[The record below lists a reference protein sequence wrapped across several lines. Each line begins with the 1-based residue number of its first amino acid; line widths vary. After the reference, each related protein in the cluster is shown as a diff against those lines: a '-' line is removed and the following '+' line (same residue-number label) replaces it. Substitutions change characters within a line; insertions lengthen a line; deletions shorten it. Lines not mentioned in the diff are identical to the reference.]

1 MKNRNREEIRD
12 GGKRKMRGGELS
24 RRAAAGALAAIC
36 LIAGTGEAQTV
47 QAAPAAPQVDET
59 MYVNLDYYGKTS
71 KINVVKGWNLNGNT
85 QITDYGVYQKVV
97 NMSNQLEPEMG
108 EGSLTWS
115 FEESPASRFYYQ
127 CTMDESQVVLPWD
140 FDVSYK
146 LNGVPEDGEK
156 LAGASGLVEI
166 HIQAIPNEQAKEYYR
181 NNMLLMAAVPVDRSK
196 CYSVEAEGSQ
206 TQSLGDTTAVV
217 FSALPGEEG
226 DFTVRIGTDSFETT
240 GVILVMAPGTVN
252 DLEHIKDLKEAKD
265 TWQDAG
271 DAFYDSLDE
280 MAEAVEGMESGLK
293 ALQSAAQSAEDA
305 RQVWSGAKDGIL
317 AGNDQVLASVSAMNE
332 QMAAMVPHLESAQE
346 QAEVV
351 HKGMNNIVNAMQEMQ
366 EPLRKLYTRLKHIQ
380 NESESLSQEL
390 PEIQKL
396 ALQIIALD
404 AQLQANEQVILTGME
419 DFAAAME
426 EVDALYYQEEEEA
439 EEEQKEADQKEEEG
453 EMEGEQDSGGSR
465 KVPTATASQASISPR
480 KYQLVGASM
489 GEVLSMLQEKADLL
503 TEAAK
508 QSAKLTDT
516 LSDLGEDVG
525 DSAKYGRDLVDSLDL
540 TIEEVVSLR
549 DSLDVYYPEIQSA
562 LSDTQELVN
571 RTAQAVDNA
580 VNTLTLFQNTL
591 KATSDSFDSAARDSL
606 KGSMEILD
614 QSLKALESTA
624 SMRQAGRTMKDTL
637 DQELNRF
644 DTENRFLFMDPSA
657 EKVSFTSDKNPEPE
671 TLQVVLRTQEISLED
686 EEHQVMDAETKKTE
700 VSPFQRMWNVLV
712 RIWQAIVEIF
722 RER

>member
-1 MKNRNREEIRD
+1 MKNRNPGEERER
-12 GGKRKMRGGELS
+12 RRMNMRGRRRKIS
-24 RRAAAGALAAIC
+24 RRAVAGILAAVCLSAGA
-36 LIAGTGEAQTV
+36 GETV
-47 QAAPAAPQVDET
+47 QAAPALPEVDET
-59 MYVNLDYYGKTS
+59 MYVNLDHYGKIS
-71 KINVVKGWNLNGNT
+71 KINVVKGWSLNGNT
-85 QITDYGVYQKVV
+85 QITDYGIYQNVV
-97 NMSNQLEPEMG
+97 NMSNQLEPERG
-108 EGSLTWS
+108 EDSLTWN
-115 FEESPASRFYYQ
+115 FEESPSSRFYYQ

-140 FDVSYK
+140 LDVSYK
-146 LNGVPEDGEK
+146 LNGVPSDGEK

-166 HIQAIPNEQAKEYYR
+166 HIQAVPNEQAKEYYR
-181 NNMLLMAAVPVDRSK
+181 SNMILLAAVPVDRSK

-240 GVILVMAPGTVN
+240 GVIFAMAPGTVK
-252 DLEHIKDLKEAKD
+252 DLEHIKDLKKAKD

-280 MAEAVEGMESGLK
+280 VAEAIEGMESGLNS
-293 ALQSAAQSAEDA
+293 LRSGVQSAEDA

-317 AGNDQVLASVSAMNE
+317 ESNDQVLASISAMNE
-332 QMAAMVPHLESAQE
+332 QMAAMVPHLESAKE
-346 QAEVV
+346 QAEAV
-351 HKGMNNIVNAMQEMQ
+351 HSGMNNIVNAMQEMQ

-380 NESESLSQEL
+380 NESESLSEEL

-396 ALQIIALD
+396 AVQIIALD

-426 EVDALYYQEEEEA
+426 EVDELYYQEEETERESDEKQEIPA
-439 EEEQKEADQKEEEG
+439 
-453 EMEGEQDSGGSR
+453 
-465 KVPTATASQASISPR
+465 ATASQASISTR
-480 KYQLVGASM
+480 NYQLVGASM
-489 GEVLSMLQEKADLL
+489 GEVLTMLQEKAALL
-503 TEAAK
+503 TKTAE

-516 LSDLGEDVG
+516 LSNLGEDAG

-549 DSLDVYYPEIQSA
+549 DSLDVYYPEVQAA
-562 LSDTQELVN
+562 LSDAKELVN
-571 RTAQAVDNA
+571 RTTEAVEQG
-580 VNTLTLFQNTL
+580 VNTMTLLQNAL
-591 KATSDSFDSAARDSL
+591 KASSDSFDAAARDSL
-606 KGSMEILD
+606 KGSMEVLD

-624 SMRQAGRTMKDTL
+624 SMRRAGRTMKDTL
-637 DQELNRF
+637 DQELDRF

-657 EKVSFTSDKNPEPE
+657 RKISFTSDKNQEPE

-686 EEHQVMDAETKKTE
+686 EEHQVMDAETQKE
-700 VSPFQRMWNVLV
+700 EISPFQRMWNVLV

>member
-1 MKNRNREEIRD
+1 MKNRNPGEERER
-12 GGKRKMRGGELS
+12 RRMNMRGRRRKIS
-24 RRAAAGALAAIC
+24 RRAAAGILAAVC
-36 LIAGTGEAQTV
+36 LSAGAGETV
-47 QAAPAAPQVDET
+47 QAAPALPEVDET
-59 MYVNLDYYGKTS
+59 MYVNLDYYGKIS
-71 KINVVKGWNLNGNT
+71 KINVVKGWSLNGNT
-85 QITDYGVYQKVV
+85 RITDYGIYQNVV
-97 NMSNQLEPEMG
+97 NMSNQLEPERG
-108 EGSLTWS
+108 EDSLTWN
-115 FEESPASRFYYQ
+115 FEESPSSRFYYQ

-140 FDVSYK
+140 LDVSYK
-146 LNGVPEDGEK
+146 LNGVPSDGEK

-166 HIQAIPNEQAKEYYR
+166 HIQAVPNEQAKEYYR
-181 NNMLLMAAVPVDRSK
+181 SNMILLAAVPVDRSK

-240 GVILVMAPGTVN
+240 GVIFAMAPGTVK
-252 DLEHIKDLKEAKD
+252 DLEHIKDLKKAKD

-280 MAEAVEGMESGLK
+280 VAEAIEGMESGLNS
-293 ALQSAAQSAEDA
+293 LRSGVQSAEDA

-317 AGNDQVLASVSAMNE
+317 ESNDQVLASISAMNE
-332 QMAAMVPHLESAQE
+332 QMAAMVPHLESAKE
-346 QAEVV
+346 QAEAV
-351 HKGMNNIVNAMQEMQ
+351 HSGMNNIVNAMQEMQ

-380 NESESLSQEL
+380 NESESLSEEL

-396 ALQIIALD
+396 AVQIIALD

-426 EVDALYYQEEEEA
+426 EVDELYYQEEEE
-439 EEEQKEADQKEEEG
+439 EEETERESDEKQEIPA
-453 EMEGEQDSGGSR
+453 
-465 KVPTATASQASISPR
+465 ATASQASISTR
-480 KYQLVGASM
+480 NYQLVGASM
-489 GEVLSMLQEKADLL
+489 GEVLTMLQEKAALL
-503 TEAAK
+503 TKTAE

-516 LSDLGEDVG
+516 LSNLGEDAG

-549 DSLDVYYPEIQSA
+549 DSLDVYYPEVQAA
-562 LSDTQELVN
+562 LSDAKELVN
-571 RTAQAVDNA
+571 RTTEAVEQG
-580 VNTLTLFQNTL
+580 VNTMTLLQNAL
-591 KATSDSFDSAARDSL
+591 KASSDSFDAAARDSL
-606 KGSMEILD
+606 KGSMEVLD

-624 SMRQAGRTMKDTL
+624 SMRRAGRTMKDTL
-637 DQELNRF
+637 DQELDRF

-657 EKVSFTSDKNPEPE
+657 RKISFTSDKNQEPE

-686 EEHQVMDAETKKTE
+686 EEHQVMDAETQKE
-700 VSPFQRMWNVLV
+700 ERSPFQRMWNVLV

>member
-1 MKNRNREEIRD
+1 MKNRNPGEERER
-12 GGKRKMRGGELS
+12 RRMNMRGRRRKIS
-24 RRAAAGALAAIC
+24 RRAAAGILAAVC
-36 LIAGTGEAQTV
+36 LSAGAGETV
-47 QAAPAAPQVDET
+47 QAAPALPEVDET
-59 MYVNLDYYGKTS
+59 MYVNLDYYGKIS
-71 KINVVKGWNLNGNT
+71 KINVVKGWSLNGNT
-85 QITDYGVYQKVV
+85 RITDYGIYQNVV
-97 NMSNQLEPEMG
+97 NMSNQLEPERG
-108 EGSLTWS
+108 EDSLTWN
-115 FEESPASRFYYQ
+115 FEESPSSRFYYQ

-140 FDVSYK
+140 LDVSYK
-146 LNGVPEDGEK
+146 LNGVPSDGEK

-166 HIQAIPNEQAKEYYR
+166 HIQAVPNEQAKEYYR
-181 NNMLLMAAVPVDRSK
+181 SNMILLAAVPVDRSK

-240 GVILVMAPGTVN
+240 GVIFAMAPGTVK
-252 DLEHIKDLKEAKD
+252 DLEHIKDLKKAKD

-280 MAEAVEGMESGLK
+280 VAEAIEGMESGLNS
-293 ALQSAAQSAEDA
+293 LRSGVQSAEDA

-317 AGNDQVLASVSAMNE
+317 ESNDQVLASISAMNE
-332 QMAAMVPHLESAQE
+332 QMAAMVPHLESAKE
-346 QAEVV
+346 QAEAV
-351 HKGMNNIVNAMQEMQ
+351 HSGMNNIVNAMQEMQ

-380 NESESLSQEL
+380 NESESLSEEL

-396 ALQIIALD
+396 AVQIIALD

-426 EVDALYYQEEEEA
+426 EVDELYYQEEETERESDEKQEIPA
-439 EEEQKEADQKEEEG
+439 
-453 EMEGEQDSGGSR
+453 
-465 KVPTATASQASISPR
+465 ATASQASISTR
-480 KYQLVGASM
+480 NYQLVGASM
-489 GEVLSMLQEKADLL
+489 GEVLTMLQEKAALL
-503 TEAAK
+503 TKTAE

-516 LSDLGEDVG
+516 LSNLGEDAG

-549 DSLDVYYPEIQSA
+549 DSLDVYYPEVQTA
-562 LSDTQELVN
+562 LSDAKELVN
-571 RTAQAVDNA
+571 RTTEAVEQG
-580 VNTLTLFQNTL
+580 VNTMTLLQNAL
-591 KATSDSFDSAARDSL
+591 KASSDSFDAAARDSL
-606 KGSMEILD
+606 KGSMEVLD

-624 SMRQAGRTMKDTL
+624 SMRRAGRTMKDTL
-637 DQELNRF
+637 DQELDRF

-657 EKVSFTSDKNPEPE
+657 RKISFTSDKNQEPE

-686 EEHQVMDAETKKTE
+686 EEHQVMDAETQKE
-700 VSPFQRMWNVLV
+700 EISPFQRMWNVLV

>member
-1 MKNRNREEIRD
+1 MKNRNPGEERER
-12 GGKRKMRGGELS
+12 RRMNMRGRRRKIS
-24 RRAAAGALAAIC
+24 RRAAAGILAAVC
-36 LIAGTGEAQTV
+36 LSAGAGETV
-47 QAAPAAPQVDET
+47 QAAPALPEVDET
-59 MYVNLDYYGKTS
+59 MYVNLDYYGKIS
-71 KINVVKGWNLNGNT
+71 KINVVKGWSLNGNT
-85 QITDYGVYQKVV
+85 RITDYGIYQNVV
-97 NMSNQLEPEMG
+97 NMSNQLEPERG
-108 EGSLTWS
+108 EDSLTWN
-115 FEESPASRFYYQ
+115 FEESPSSRFYYQ

-140 FDVSYK
+140 LDVSYK
-146 LNGVPEDGEK
+146 LNGVPSDGEK

-166 HIQAIPNEQAKEYYR
+166 HIQAVPNEQAKEYYR
-181 NNMLLMAAVPVDRSK
+181 SNMILLAAVPVDRSK

-240 GVILVMAPGTVN
+240 GVIFAMAPGTVKE
-252 DLEHIKDLKEAKD
+252 LEHIKDLKKAKD

-280 MAEAVEGMESGLK
+280 VAEAIEGMESGLNS
-293 ALQSAAQSAEDA
+293 LRSGVQSAEDA

-317 AGNDQVLASVSAMNE
+317 ESNDQVLASISAMNE
-332 QMAAMVPHLESAQE
+332 QMAAMVPHLESAKE
-346 QAEVV
+346 QAEAV
-351 HKGMNNIVNAMQEMQ
+351 HSGMNNIVNAMQEMQ

-380 NESESLSQEL
+380 NESESLSEEL

-396 ALQIIALD
+396 AVQIIALD

-426 EVDALYYQEEEEA
+426 EVDELYYQEEEE
-439 EEEQKEADQKEEEG
+439 EEETERESDEKQEIPA
-453 EMEGEQDSGGSR
+453 
-465 KVPTATASQASISPR
+465 ATASQASISTR
-480 KYQLVGASM
+480 NYQLVGASM
-489 GEVLSMLQEKADLL
+489 GEVLTMLQEKAALL
-503 TEAAK
+503 TKTAE

-516 LSDLGEDVG
+516 LSNLGEDAG

-549 DSLDVYYPEIQSA
+549 DSLDVYYPEVQAA
-562 LSDTQELVN
+562 LSDAKELVN
-571 RTAQAVDNA
+571 RTTEAVEQG
-580 VNTLTLFQNTL
+580 VNTMTLLQNAM
-591 KATSDSFDSAARDSL
+591 KASSDSFDAAARDSL
-606 KGSMEILD
+606 KGSMEVLD

-624 SMRQAGRTMKDTL
+624 SMRRAGRTMKDTL
-637 DQELNRF
+637 DQELDRF

-657 EKVSFTSDKNPEPE
+657 RKISFTSDKNQEPE

-686 EEHQVMDAETKKTE
+686 EEHQVMDAETQKE
-700 VSPFQRMWNVLV
+700 EISPFRRMWNVLV

>member
-1 MKNRNREEIRD
+1 MKNRNQLEER
-12 GGKRKMRGGELS
+12 GSERKLRGRGRIVS
-24 RRAAAGALAAIC
+24 RRAAAGALAAVCFLAEIGG
-36 LIAGTGEAQTV
+36 AKTV
-47 QAAPAAPQVDET
+47 QAAPAAPTVDET
-59 MYVNLDYYGKTS
+59 MYVNLDYYGKIS
-71 KINVVKGWNLNGNT
+71 KINVVKGWSLNGNT
-85 QITDYGVYQKVV
+85 QITDYGIYQNVV
-97 NMSNQLEPEMG
+97 NMTNQLEPEKREDG
-108 EGSLTWS
+108 LTWT
-115 FEESPASRFYYQ
+115 FQESPFARFYYQ
-127 CTMDESQVVLPWD
+127 CTMDESQVILPWD

-146 LNGVPEDGEK
+146 LNGVPADGEE

-166 HIQAIPNEQAKEYYR
+166 HIQAVPNEQAKEYYR
-181 NNMLLMAAVPVDRSK
+181 SNMILMAAVPVDRSK

-240 GVILVMAPGTVN
+240 GVILMMAPGTVK

-280 MAEAVEGMESGLK
+280 MAEAIEGMENGLSALRSG
-293 ALQSAAQSAEDA
+293 AQSAEDA

-317 AGNDQVLASVSAMNE
+317 EGNDQVLASISSMND
-332 QMAAMVPHLESAQE
+332 QMAAMVPHLERAKE
-346 QAEVV
+346 QAEVI
-351 HKGMNNIVNAMQEMQ
+351 HDGMNHIVNAMQEMQ

-380 NESESLSQEL
+380 NESESLSEELPQIQEL
-390 PEIQKL
+390 
-396 ALQIIALD
+396 AVQIIALD
-404 AQLQANEQVILTGME
+404 AELQANEQVILTGMG

-426 EVDALYYQEEEEA
+426 EVDELYRQEDEEEE
-439 EEEQKEADQKEEEG
+439 EEEI
-453 EMEGEQDSGGSR
+453 
-465 KVPTATASQASISPR
+465 PTATASQASISSR
-480 KYQLVGASM
+480 EYQLVGATM
-489 GEVLSMLQEKADLL
+489 GEVLSLLQQKAALL
-503 TEAAK
+503 TKTAE

-516 LSDLGEDVG
+516 LSDLGGNVG

-549 DSLDVYYPEIQSA
+549 DSLDVYEPEVQSA
-562 LSDTQELVN
+562 LSDAKELVN
-571 RTAQAVDNA
+571 RTTETVTNA
-580 VNTLTLFQNTL
+580 VNTLSLFQSTL
-591 KATSDSFDSAARDSL
+591 KASSDSFDAAARDSL

-624 SMRQAGRTMKDTL
+624 SVRQAGRTMKDTL
-637 DQELNRF
+637 DQELDRF

-657 EKVSFTSDKNPEPE
+657 RKVSFTSDKNQEPE

-686 EEHQVMDAETKKTE
+686 EEHKVMDGETQKE
-700 VSPFQRMWNVLV
+700 EISPFRRMWNVLV

>member
-1 MKNRNREEIRD
+1 MKNRNPGEERER
-12 GGKRKMRGGELS
+12 RRMNMRGRRRKIS
-24 RRAAAGALAAIC
+24 RRAAAGILAAVC
-36 LIAGTGEAQTV
+36 LSAGAGETV
-47 QAAPAAPQVDET
+47 QAAPALPEVDET
-59 MYVNLDYYGKTS
+59 MYVNLDYYGKIS
-71 KINVVKGWNLNGNT
+71 KINVVKGWSLNGNT
-85 QITDYGVYQKVV
+85 RITDYGIYQNVV
-97 NMSNQLEPEMG
+97 NMSNQLEPERG
-108 EGSLTWS
+108 EDSLTWN
-115 FEESPASRFYYQ
+115 FEESPSSRFYYQ

-140 FDVSYK
+140 LDVSYK
-146 LNGVPEDGEK
+146 LNGVPSDGEK

-166 HIQAIPNEQAKEYYR
+166 HIQAVPNEQAKEYYR
-181 NNMLLMAAVPVDRSK
+181 SNMILLAAVPVDRSK

-240 GVILVMAPGTVN
+240 GVIFAMAPGTVK
-252 DLEHIKDLKEAKD
+252 DLEHIKDLKKAKD

-280 MAEAVEGMESGLK
+280 VAEAIEGMESGLNS
-293 ALQSAAQSAEDA
+293 LRSGVQSAEDA

-317 AGNDQVLASVSAMNE
+317 ESNDQVLASISAMNE
-332 QMAAMVPHLESAQE
+332 QMAAMVPHLESAKE
-346 QAEVV
+346 QAEAV
-351 HKGMNNIVNAMQEMQ
+351 HSGMNNIVNAMQEMQ

-380 NESESLSQEL
+380 NESESLSEEL

-396 ALQIIALD
+396 AVQIIALD

-426 EVDALYYQEEEEA
+426 EVDELYYQEEETERESDEKQEIPA
-439 EEEQKEADQKEEEG
+439 
-453 EMEGEQDSGGSR
+453 
-465 KVPTATASQASISPR
+465 ATASQASISTR
-480 KYQLVGASM
+480 NYQLVGASM
-489 GEVLSMLQEKADLL
+489 GEVLTMLQEKAALL
-503 TEAAK
+503 TKTAE

-516 LSDLGEDVG
+516 LSNLGEDAG

-549 DSLDVYYPEIQSA
+549 DSLDVYYPEVQAA
-562 LSDTQELVN
+562 LSDAKELVN
-571 RTAQAVDNA
+571 RTTEAVEQG
-580 VNTLTLFQNTL
+580 VNTMTLLQNAL
-591 KATSDSFDSAARDSL
+591 KASSDSFDAAARDSL
-606 KGSMEILD
+606 KGSMEVLD

-624 SMRQAGRTMKDTL
+624 SMRRAGRTMKDTL
-637 DQELNRF
+637 DQELDRF

-657 EKVSFTSDKNPEPE
+657 RKISFTSDKNQEPE

-686 EEHQVMDAETKKTE
+686 EEHQVMDAETQKE
-700 VSPFQRMWNVLV
+700 EISPFQRMWNVLV

>member
-1 MKNRNREEIRD
+1 MKNRNPGEERER
-12 GGKRKMRGGELS
+12 RRMNMRGRRRKIS
-24 RRAAAGALAAIC
+24 RRAAAGILAAVC
-36 LIAGTGEAQTV
+36 LSAGAGETV
-47 QAAPAAPQVDET
+47 QAAPALPEVDET
-59 MYVNLDYYGKTS
+59 MYVNLDYYGKIS
-71 KINVVKGWNLNGNT
+71 KINVVKGWSLNGNT
-85 QITDYGVYQKVV
+85 RITDYGIYQNVV
-97 NMSNQLEPEMG
+97 NMSNQLEPERG
-108 EGSLTWS
+108 EDSLTWN
-115 FEESPASRFYYQ
+115 FEESPSSRFYYQ

-140 FDVSYK
+140 LDVSYK
-146 LNGVPEDGEK
+146 LNGVPSDGEK

-166 HIQAIPNEQAKEYYR
+166 HIQAVPNEQAKEYYR
-181 NNMLLMAAVPVDRSK
+181 SNMILLAAVPVDRSK

-240 GVILVMAPGTVN
+240 GVIFAMAPGTVK
-252 DLEHIKDLKEAKD
+252 DLEHIKDLKKAKD

-280 MAEAVEGMESGLK
+280 VAEAIEGMESGLNS
-293 ALQSAAQSAEDA
+293 LRSGVQSAEDA

-317 AGNDQVLASVSAMNE
+317 ESNDQVLASISAMNE
-332 QMAAMVPHLESAQE
+332 QMAAMVPHLESAKE
-346 QAEVV
+346 QAEAV
-351 HKGMNNIVNAMQEMQ
+351 HSGMNNIVNAMQEMQ

-380 NESESLSQEL
+380 NESESLSEEL

-396 ALQIIALD
+396 AVQIIALD

-426 EVDALYYQEEEEA
+426 EVDELYYQEEEE
-439 EEEQKEADQKEEEG
+439 EEETERESDEKQEIPA
-453 EMEGEQDSGGSR
+453 
-465 KVPTATASQASISPR
+465 ATASQASISTR
-480 KYQLVGASM
+480 NYQLVGASM
-489 GEVLSMLQEKADLL
+489 GEVLTMLQEKAALL
-503 TEAAK
+503 TKTAE

-516 LSDLGEDVG
+516 LSNLGEDAG

-549 DSLDVYYPEIQSA
+549 DSLDVYYPEVQAA
-562 LSDTQELVN
+562 LSDAKELVN
-571 RTAQAVDNA
+571 RTTEAVEQG
-580 VNTLTLFQNTL
+580 VNTMTLLQNAL
-591 KATSDSFDSAARDSL
+591 KASSDSFDAAARDSL
-606 KGSMEILD
+606 KGSMEVLD

-624 SMRQAGRTMKDTL
+624 SMRRAGRTMKDTL
-637 DQELNRF
+637 DQELDRF

-657 EKVSFTSDKNPEPE
+657 RKISFTSDKNQEPE

-686 EEHQVMDAETKKTE
+686 EEHQVMDAETQKE
-700 VSPFQRMWNVLV
+700 EISPFQRMWNVLV

>member
-1 MKNRNREEIRD
+1 MKNRNPGEERER
-12 GGKRKMRGGELS
+12 RRMNMRGRRRKIS
-24 RRAAAGALAAIC
+24 RRAAAGILAAVC
-36 LIAGTGEAQTV
+36 LSAGAGETV
-47 QAAPAAPQVDET
+47 QAAPALPEVDET
-59 MYVNLDYYGKTS
+59 MYVNLDHYGKIS
-71 KINVVKGWNLNGNT
+71 KINVVKGWSLNGNT
-85 QITDYGVYQKVV
+85 QITDYGIYQNVV
-97 NMSNQLEPEMG
+97 NMSNQLEPERG
-108 EGSLTWS
+108 EDSLTWN
-115 FEESPASRFYYQ
+115 FEESPSSRFYYQ

-140 FDVSYK
+140 LDVSYK
-146 LNGVPEDGEK
+146 LNGVPSDGEK

-166 HIQAIPNEQAKEYYR
+166 HIQAVPNEQAKEYYR
-181 NNMLLMAAVPVDRSK
+181 SNMILLAAVPVDRSK

-240 GVILVMAPGTVN
+240 GVIFAMAPGTVK
-252 DLEHIKDLKEAKD
+252 DLEHIKDLKKAKD

-280 MAEAVEGMESGLK
+280 VAEAIEGMESGLNS
-293 ALQSAAQSAEDA
+293 LRSGVQSAEDA

-317 AGNDQVLASVSAMNE
+317 ESNDQVLASISAMNE
-332 QMAAMVPHLESAQE
+332 QMAAMVPHLESAKE
-346 QAEVV
+346 QAEAV
-351 HKGMNNIVNAMQEMQ
+351 HSGMNNIVNAMQEMQ

-380 NESESLSQEL
+380 NESESLSEEL

-396 ALQIIALD
+396 AVQIIALD

-426 EVDALYYQEEEEA
+426 EVDELYCQEEEE
-439 EEEQKEADQKEEEG
+439 EEETERESDEKQEIPA
-453 EMEGEQDSGGSR
+453 
-465 KVPTATASQASISPR
+465 ATASQASISTR
-480 KYQLVGASM
+480 NYQLVGASM
-489 GEVLSMLQEKADLL
+489 GEVLTMLQEKAALL
-503 TEAAK
+503 TKTAE

-516 LSDLGEDVG
+516 LSNLGEDAG

-549 DSLDVYYPEIQSA
+549 DSLDVYYPEVQAA
-562 LSDTQELVN
+562 LSDAKELVN
-571 RTAQAVDNA
+571 RTTEAVEQG
-580 VNTLTLFQNTL
+580 VNTMTLLQNAL
-591 KATSDSFDSAARDSL
+591 KASSDSFDAAARDSL
-606 KGSMEILD
+606 KGSMEVLD

-624 SMRQAGRTMKDTL
+624 SMRRAGRTMKDTL
-637 DQELNRF
+637 DQELDRF

-657 EKVSFTSDKNPEPE
+657 RKISFTSDKNQEPE

-686 EEHQVMDAETKKTE
+686 EEHQVMDAETQKE
-700 VSPFQRMWNVLV
+700 EISPFQRMWNVLV